1 MNDRAADPALAGRE
15 RAIPERA
22 GSRLTTAILI
32 ALAALA
38 PLSIDMF
45 LPSIPDIAAEFS
57 ADSATIRLTV
67 TGYLLVSAAS
77 ALLFGPV
84 SDRFGRRPA
93 LIAGM
98 TLYVAGSVMA
108 WAAVSAPMLVAARI
122 VQGFGGGVSMAI
134 ATATV
139 IDVHGRDRAARILAV
154 IGVVMSLAP
163 MIAPI
168 LGGIYQETVG
178 WRWVFATLT
187 LLGAGLIAAYL
198 AWIPE
203 TNLRPDPRA
212 LRLRRIAGNY
222 RTLFSTRVYVVPV
235 ALFALTFSG
244 HLVFISTSALVLIDQ
259 IGISPG
265 LFGLAF
271 GIVSSGLMAGGAI
284 GGALVGRL
292 RADRILVVG
301 IGLTALGSLALLA
314 AAVLFIE
321 PGSGLLGAGLIV
333 APMFVSLL
341 GTAMSWPVATATAL
355 SPFREMSGLAA
366 AVLEFSM
373 MAVSSLYAIAFAA
386 LLAPTAVSMAGAI
399 ALAGVGSFLLVVLA
413 GRQVIR

>member
-1 MNDRAADPALAGRE
+1 MTGDAGPSGHDLVNRGRAT
-15 RAIPERA
+15 
-22 GSRLTTAILI
+22 SHVTTAILV

-45 LPSIPDIAAEFS
+45 LPSIPDITAEFAS
-57 ADSATIRLTV
+57 DSATIRLTV
-67 TGYLLVSAAS
+67 TGYLLVSATS
-77 ALLFGPV
+77 ALVFGPI

-93 LIAGM
+93 LMAGM
-98 TLYVAGSVMA
+98 ALYVAGSVMA
-108 WAAVSAPMLVAARI
+108 WFSISAPMLVAARF

-139 IDVHGRDRAARILAV
+139 IDVHGRDRAARILAI

-163 MIAPI
+163 MVAPI

-187 LLGAGLIAAYL
+187 LLGVGLIVTYL

-203 TNLRPDPRA
+203 TNLRPDPDA
-212 LRLRRIAGNY
+212 LRLRRAAGNY
-222 RTLFSTRVYVVPV
+222 RKLFSNRAYVVPV

-259 IGISPG
+259 IGISAG
-265 LFGLAF
+265 LFGVAF
-271 GIVSSGLMAGGAI
+271 GVVSSGLMAGGAI

-292 RADRILVVG
+292 RADWILVAG
-301 IGLTALGSLALLA
+301 IGLTAFGSLTLLGAALL
-314 AAVLFIE
+314 LIE
-321 PGSGLLGAGLIV
+321 PGSGLFGAGLIV
-333 APMFVSLL
+333 APMFIALL

-355 SPFREMSGLAA
+355 TPFREMSGLAA

-373 MAVSSLYAIAFAA
+373 MAVSSIYAIVFAA
-386 LLAPTAVSMAGAI
+386 LLAPSAVSMAGAI
-399 ALAGVGSFLLVVLA
+399 AVSGVGAFLLVLLA
-413 GRQVIR
+413 GRKVFR